1 MAGPEQDLAQEQE
14 GGERPWEEPGALRR
28 DYEPHRGRLFVALAW
43 GNVFVLALFAGVLG
57 LAVAAVPAARP
68 LVGAVPLLVGVLPFP
83 LGVLTWALAARDL
96 ARIRAG
102 FMDPA
107 GSVQTN
113 AARQLGLA
121 AMAIGAA
128 FALLTLLVVLGLAL

>member
-1 MAGPEQDLAQEQE
+1 MTDANRSPIPGAGDP
-14 GGERPWEEPGALRR
+14 RPWEEPGAVRR
-28 DYEPHRGRLFVALAW
+28 DYEPHRGRWFVALAW
-43 GNVFVLALFAGVLG
+43 GNVLVLALIAGGLG

-68 LVGAVPLLVGVLPFP
+68 VVGAVPLLVGVLPLP

-102 FMDPA
+102 VMDPA
-107 GSVQTN
+107 GAVQTN

-128 FALLTLLVVLGLAL
+128 FALLALLVVFELAV